1 MKSYI
6 FVYKCVK
13 MNIMNEQI
21 WKKKMGDVTNLSLEQ
36 VFDNVY
42 LECCIEYKNGKVIN
56 GKKVLSFKKL
66 IILNEI
72 YKRTNYVNC
81 NPYTLLK

>member
-1 MKSYI
+1 MEK
-6 FVYKCVK
+6 
-13 MNIMNEQI
+13 ERI
-21 WKKKMGDVTNLSLEQ
+21 WKSKMGDVTAMSLDE
-36 VFDNVY
+36 VFNNVY
-42 LECCIEYKNGKVIN
+42 LECCIDYKNGKVVN
-56 GKKVLSFKKL
+56 GKKNLSSKKL